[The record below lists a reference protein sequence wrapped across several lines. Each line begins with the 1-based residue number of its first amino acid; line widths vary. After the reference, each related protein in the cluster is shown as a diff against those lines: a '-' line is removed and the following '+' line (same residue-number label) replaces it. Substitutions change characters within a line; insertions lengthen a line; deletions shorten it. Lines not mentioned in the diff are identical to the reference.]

1 VTAGLVVDEEEDLD
15 DSYIVVLVA
24 KGGVRLKPG
33 DRLELNGYQTDAGL
47 ATVFLMT
54 RFQDIGLPE
63 RLPQELVFEVRCPGR
78 DIDDAV
84 ARAAALTTSL
94 VPLISFTVNSFVDI
108 PRAHL
113 AYEASPGRHT
123 RRFWQEDVLLGV
135 EPFTPAQVLRRELF
149 FSLLQD
155 IYTHAERRRLA
166 RAVSQYHAALR
177 HWSAAGQPLALMHL
191 WPALEA
197 LGPAVERAERQRLGL
212 EDEQAHARH
221 HGLDLD
227 EDDKWKLALLG
238 RIRRDVICRGD
249 ELTYKTAYTA
259 RNGLFHASKDMSFIR
274 GLAPQIAPK
283 LFDYIRLGIL
293 DLLNLDDDVRGRLA
307 RTTLLDITPL
317 HAVMKGVLSGDVADA
332 DKLGFGGDPYPRM
345 ESDIKIEAVTYQ
357 PDGRLT
363 VTPTFTYTVQTA
375 SEVQF
380 TPMET
385 ALATGIND
393 PAKFETA
400 APAPGGPELAIE
412 QTPDSEAG

>member
-1 VTAGLVVDEEEDLD
+1 VSWNTANDA
-15 DSYIVVLVA
+15 VLA
-24 KGGVRLKPG
+24 EGQRL
-33 DRLELNGYQTDAGL
+33 L
-47 ATVFLMT
+47 
-54 RFQDIGLPE
+54 
-63 RLPQELVFEVRCPGR
+63 
-78 DIDDAV
+78 IDDPH
-84 ARAAALTTSL
+84 R
-94 VPLISFTVNSFVDI
+94 
-108 PRAHL
+108 
-113 AYEASPGRHT
+113 
-123 RRFWQEDVLLGV
+123 
-135 EPFTPAQVLRRELF
+135 
-149 FSLLQD
+149 
-155 IYTHAERRRLA
+155 
-166 RAVSQYHAALR
+166 
-177 HWSAAGQPLALMHL
+177 GQPLALMHL

-221 HGLDLD
+221 HGLGID
-227 EDDKWKLALLG
+227 EDDKWKLGLLG

-283 LFDYIRLGIL
+283 LFEYIRLGIL
-293 DLLNLDDDVRGRLA
+293 DLLNLDADVRGGLA
-307 RTTLLDITPL
+307 GTTLLDITPL

-332 DKLGFGGDPYPRM
+332 DKLGFSGDPYPRM
-345 ESDIKIEAVTYQ
+345 ESDIKIEALTYQ

-375 SEVQF
+375 SDVQF

-400 APAPGGPELAIE
+400 APGPRRTGADE
-412 QTPDSEAG
+412 